1 MRLVDADRLKDI
13 LEYGILCNVPADAVN
28 TKEEKWNDWVQEVV
42 DKAPTIEAIPKD
54 QYEAR
59 LKADMVAM
67 LTDLHLKMEE
77 LGDDL
82 YPTED
87 WDYGYKSGVEDMIQL
102 LDERIDKLKGESDA
116 QEQKKE

>member
-1 MRLVDADRLKDI
+1 MKMSEREHRIKVLEQFLHDYQAWGEDLELEKTIKYAISSLKTDLKYDLMYEGEDI
-13 LEYGILCNVPADAVN
+13 Y
-28 TKEEKWNDWVQEVV
+28 T
-42 DKAPTIEAIPKD
+42 
-54 QYEAR
+54 
-59 LKADMVAM
+59 KADMVAI
-67 LTDLHLKMEE
+67 LTELHLKMEE

-82 YPTED
+82 DPTED

>member
-1 MRLVDADRLKDI
+1 MGCKYRVMDKCKARDNIENAFFFFNDGCPYY
-13 LEYGILCNVPADAVN
+13 E
-28 TKEEKWNDWVQEVV
+28 KEN
-42 DKAPTIEAIPKD
+42 APTVEAIPKD
-54 QYEAR
+54 QYEQR
-59 LKADMVAM
+59 LKADLAAM

-82 YPTED
+82 NPTED

>member
-1 MRLVDADRLKDI
+1 MGMTISNLCDSCTNIGCEFQSGIVITECTFYMQSTVDAI
-13 LEYGILCNVPADAVN
+13 
-28 TKEEKWNDWVQEVV
+28 T
-42 DKAPTIEAIPKD
+42 KD

-59 LKADMVAM
+59 LKNDMVAI
-67 LTDLHLKMEE
+67 LTELHLKMEE

-82 YPTED
+82 DPTED

>member
-1 MRLVDADRLKDI
+1 MGLIDSKKAIKALTHWETEATD
-13 LEYGILCNVPADAVN
+13 
-28 TKEEKWNDWVQEVV
+28 EEIIYTINNL
-42 DKAPTIEAIPKD
+42 PTVEAIPKD

>member
-1 MRLVDADRLKDI
+1 MGMKISIALEHLKHSLIDCEYPLTTDDKQAIYDTLVD
-13 LEYGILCNVPADAVN
+13 
-28 TKEEKWNDWVQEVV
+28 VV
-42 DKAPTIEAIPKD
+42 YKYQLMQPGYK
-54 QYEAR
+54 R
-59 LKADMVAM
+59 LKADFITI
-67 LTDLHLKMEE
+67 LTELHLKMEE

-82 YPTED
+82 DPTED

>member
-1 MRLVDADRLKDI
+1 MRLIDIENIDYVRLEDSLHC
-13 LEYGILCNVPADAVN
+13 LEHHKGD
-28 TKEEKWNDWVQEVV
+28 EVECV
-42 DKAPTIEAIPKD
+42 ICAPTVQAIPKAD
-54 QYEAR
+54 YEAR
-59 LKADMVAM
+59 LKSDMIAM

-82 YPTED
+82 DPTED

>member
-1 MRLVDADRLKDI
+1 MRLVDADKIYPD
-13 LEYGILCNVPADAVN
+13 VM
-28 TKEEKWNDWVQEVV
+28 TKREALAISQGQLAY
-42 DKAPTIEAIPKD
+42 APTVEAIPKD
-54 QYEAR
+54 QYEQR
-59 LKADMVAM
+59 LKADMVAI
-67 LTDLHLKMEE
+67 LTELHLKMEE

-82 YPTED
+82 DPTED